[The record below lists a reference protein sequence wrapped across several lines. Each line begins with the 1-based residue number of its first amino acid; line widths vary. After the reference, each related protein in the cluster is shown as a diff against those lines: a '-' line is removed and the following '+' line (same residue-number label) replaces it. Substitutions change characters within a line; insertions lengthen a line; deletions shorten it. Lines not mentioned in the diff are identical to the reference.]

1 MASMIGPAVP
11 AAAAASVPTNETY
24 VYVYIPADMSEPMEE
39 RTGNAMGGLDSD
51 DLMKTLKAGEEMGP
65 VVDITALTVP
75 NKRNNF
81 IAISV
86 YVGGNAEAKQLPVN
100 RRVTGLMVAAGLNP
114 GDEGLRGPAVVSRYF
129 DNDDAWH
136 RIDIRRED
144 CTSDADWVRSSLALN
159 KGRKMQGS
167 SLSNILKQQA
177 SQIGGGGGG
186 GGGGLFGGNGDPV
199 VVDGRSGGAYGAEA
213 LSAAGGAAGEPGAAV
228 VGGDG
233 GATDGGGCDWVQ
245 TGDEIEL
252 TFPVPEGATKKNVR
266 CAFKPDRLDLSFE
279 GHEGAGL
286 KGDLGGL
293 IDIDGC
299 GWTIGE
305 GKIVVTM
312 EKKVPDV
319 EWGFA
324 LKKD

>member
-1 MASMIGPAVP
+1 MDARSIQKGIEKTM
-11 AAAAASVPTNETY
+11 ETRRA
-24 VYVYIPADMSEPMEE
+24 PRWQKS
-39 RTGNAMGGLDSD
+39 RS
-51 DLMKTLKAGEEMGP
+51 KTP
-65 VVDITALTVP
+65 
-75 NKRNNF
+75 R
-81 IAISV
+81 
-86 YVGGNAEAKQLPVN
+86 
-100 RRVTGLMVAAGLNP
+100 
-114 GDEGLRGPAVVSRYF
+114 
-129 DNDDAWH
+129 
-136 RIDIRRED
+136 
-144 CTSDADWVRSSLALN
+144 
-159 KGRKMQGS
+159 
-167 SLSNILKQQA
+167 
-177 SQIGGGGGG
+177 
-186 GGGGLFGGNGDPV
+186 
-199 VVDGRSGGAYGAEA
+199 
-213 LSAAGGAAGEPGAAV
+213 GAAGEPGAAV